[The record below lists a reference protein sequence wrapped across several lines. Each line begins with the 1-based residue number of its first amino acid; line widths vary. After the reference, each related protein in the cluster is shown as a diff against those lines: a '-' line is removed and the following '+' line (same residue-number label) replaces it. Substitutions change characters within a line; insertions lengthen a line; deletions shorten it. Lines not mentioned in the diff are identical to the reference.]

1 MVIPFTWNIYPNPF
15 LEYTI
20 VNFSNPANHL
30 FVLKLF
36 DLSGKIVREY
46 KSDSNQ
52 IIIRKQSLAEGF
64 YVLQF
69 ISDNISQKDMV
80 IISK

>member
-1 MVIPFTWNIYPNPF
+1 LVIPFTWNIYPNPF

-20 VNFSNPANHL
+20 VNFPNPANQL

-52 IIIRKQSLAEGF
+52 IIIRK
-64 YVLQF
+64 
-69 ISDNISQKDMV
+69 
-80 IISK
+80 